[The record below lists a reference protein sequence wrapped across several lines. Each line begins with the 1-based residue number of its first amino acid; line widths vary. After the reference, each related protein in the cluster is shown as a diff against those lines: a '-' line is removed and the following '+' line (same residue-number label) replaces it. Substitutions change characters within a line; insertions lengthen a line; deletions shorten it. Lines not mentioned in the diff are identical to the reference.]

1 MFSMIFCHPI
11 ESFARD
17 GHFIFEIAELAGGVR
32 NLHQLSEVTS
42 SGNFPRKIKSRA
54 KQILRG
60 ENSSELVKPRTAWF
74 ISLFLEIPFLIKAQ
88 ELLFYC
94 FRTMDSRACS
104 DPDSKECWFK
114 KSAKLTAGPARE
126 RGMERKC
133 RSASP
138 ITPPTTSADQYISSL
153 M

>member
-1 MFSMIFCHPI
+1 MIFCHPI

-88 ELLFYC
+88 NC
-94 FRTMDSRACS
+94 FFTAFE
-104 DPDSKECWFK
+104 PWIPEHAVIPIPKNVGSK
-114 KSAKLTAGPARE
+114 
-126 RGMERKC
+126 
-133 RSASP
+133 SP
-138 ITPPTTSADQYISSL
+138 PS
-153 M
+153 